1 LIFLIN
7 RIFLE
12 QKMTETKK
20 TPSERQM
27 LVRLSSGEF
36 DFTPLQFT
44 TVSEGS
50 PSDAIDLIWNGN
62 WAGQQA
68 LFAVEC
74 KSTSSP
80 RTVREAIVQ
89 ARRYAEAN
97 RERDYLPLVVVP
109 FLGEEQLKE
118 LEREGVSG
126 VDLCGNGVVVALNKF
141 AIYRTG
147 SPNLFRSSA
156 PIKNI
161 YKRNSSIVGRAFLAR
176 PRYEAVSEIQTEIG
190 RRTLPFWRPLS
201 LATISKALKGLE
213 EDLIVSR
220 GDAGISLVQPDKLL
234 EKLAR
239 NFTWEKM
246 RPAIRAKVEA
256 EGNHLSDVL
265 IRAAD
270 ALRLPL
276 VATGT
281 ASVSKY
287 AVMQRGPLLSVY
299 CSEPESL
306 LKRVGGTSTDRFPNV
321 EIIEAKEPFFYF
333 DAQTELAFQWA
344 SPVQVYLELMAGD
357 KRDRETAEQ
366 VKNVILSNVR
376 SQLK

>member
-1 LIFLIN
+1 MRETRKIPF
-7 RIFLE
+7 E
-12 QKMTETKK
+12 QEI
-20 TPSERQM
+20 
-27 LVRLSSGEF
+27 LGRLSGGEF
-36 DFTPLQFT
+36 DFPPLQFRP
-44 TVSEGS
+44 VSEAS
-50 PSDAIDLIWNGN
+50 SSDGIDLILAGQ

-68 LFAVEC
+68 IFAVEC
-74 KSTSSP
+74 KSSSSP
-80 RTVREAIVQ
+80 RAVREAAAQ
-89 ARRYAEAN
+89 ARTYADAL
-97 RERDYLPLVVVP
+97 REHGYLPLVVAP
-109 FLGEEQLKE
+109 FLNEERLKE
-118 LEREGVSG
+118 LEQEGVSG
-126 VDLCGNGVVVALNKF
+126 VDLCGNGVVVAPGKF
-141 AIYRTG
+141 AVYRTG
-147 SPNLFRSSA
+147 APNLFRSSA

-161 YKRNSSIVGRAFLAR
+161 YKKNSSIVGRVFLVR
-176 PRYEAVSEIQTEIG
+176 PRYGAVTEIQSEIE
-190 RRTLPFWRPLS
+190 RRSLS
-201 LATISKALKGLE
+201 NWPPISLGTVSKALKGLR

-220 GDAGISLVQPDKLL
+220 RDAGISLVQPDKLL

-239 NFTWEKM
+239 NFTWEKT

-256 EGNHLSDVL
+256 DGNHLSDVL
-265 IRAAD
+265 IRTAD

-287 AVMQRGPLLSVY
+287 AVMQRGPVLSVY

-321 EIIEAKEPFFYF
+321 EIIEAKEPAFYF
-333 DAQTELAFQWA
+333 DAQTERAFRWA

-376 SQLK
+376 SQLE

>member
-1 LIFLIN
+1 
-7 RIFLE
+7 
-12 QKMTETKK
+12 
-20 TPSERQM
+20 
-27 LVRLSSGEF
+27 
-36 DFTPLQFT
+36 
-44 TVSEGS
+44 
-50 PSDAIDLIWNGN
+50 
-62 WAGQQA
+62 
-68 LFAVEC
+68 
-74 KSTSSP
+74 
-80 RTVREAIVQ
+80 
-89 ARRYAEAN
+89 
-97 RERDYLPLVVVP
+97 
-109 FLGEEQLKE
+109 
-118 LEREGVSG
+118 
-126 VDLCGNGVVVALNKF
+126 VVALNKF